1 MKFLIISDIHSNLE
15 ALVSVFSD
23 LHNNNEKIDRIL
35 IPGDI
40 VGYGPNPNECCSI
53 VRFLKNG
60 KTYLKNEIQAIV
72 QELDLD
78 EADKNNIIDFIFSM
92 SKKANVVAGN
102 HDREVIGQPSL
113 CSIMSA
119 SAGNAARWTTKVLKK
134 DNSRFL
140 DSLLYKSKIRKFGI
154 ELVHSTPVYPQGYRY
169 VKNAAT
175 LNYDILH
182 SSITVSGHTHKPSA
196 YLYTKQK
203 RNISASVFIP
213 TDQFDNRLMLV
224 ERESMERQE
233 TFDVLLRPGQRYYI
247 NAGSVGQPRD
257 GTPKASY
264 MIYDTVA
271 KKASLKKSAYNTEV
285 VKKKVLKATLPF
297 DLAERIVKGI

>member
-60 KTYLKNEIQAIV
+60 KTYLKNEIQTFV

-78 EADKNNIIDFIFSM
+78 EADKKNIIDFIFSM

-182 SSITVSGHTHKPSA
+182 SSITISGHTHKPSA

-233 TFDVLLRPGQRYYI
+233 TFDVLLRPDQRYYI

-271 KKASLKKSAYNTEV
+271 KKASLKKSAYNTEI

>member
-60 KTYLKNEIQAIV
+60 KTYLKNEIQTFV

-78 EADKNNIIDFIFSM
+78 EADKKNIIDFIFSM

-140 DSLLYKSKIRKFGI
+140 DSLLYKGKIRKFGI

-182 SSITVSGHTHKPSA
+182 SSITISGHTHKPSA

-233 TFDVLLRPGQRYYI
+233 TFDVLLRPDQRYYI

>member
-1 MKFLIISDIHSNLE
+1 MKLLIMSDIHSNLE

-40 VGYGPNPNECCSI
+40 VGYGPNPNECCAI
-53 VRFLKNG
+53 VRYLKSG
-60 KTYLKNEIQAIV
+60 KSFLKNEIQTFI
-72 QELDLD
+72 QEIDID
-78 EADKNNIIDFIFSM
+78 DTDKKNIIDYIFSM
-92 SKKANVVAGN
+92 SKKAYVIAGN

-113 CSIMSA
+113 CSIMAA
-119 SAGNAARWTTKVLKK
+119 SAGNAAKWTTKVLQKANVKFLESLWYKK
-134 DNSRFL
+134 
-140 DSLLYKSKIRKFGI
+140 KISKLGI

-182 SSITVSGHTHKPSA
+182 SSITISGHTHKPSA
-196 YLYTKQK
+196 YLYTKEK
-203 RNISASVFIP
+203 RDISASVYIP
-213 TDQFDNRLMLV
+213 TDQFDNRLMLI
-224 ERESMERQE
+224 ERQSMERQE
-233 TFDVLLRPGQRYYI
+233 TFDVSLKPGQRYYI

-271 KKASLKKSAYNTEV
+271 KQASLKKAAYNTEV

-297 DLAERIVKGI
+297 DLAERIMKGV

>member
-1 MKFLIISDIHSNLE
+1 MKFLIVSDIHSNLE

-23 LHNNNEKIDRIL
+23 LHNNNEKVDRIL

-60 KTYLKNEIQAIV
+60 KAYLKNEIQAFI

-78 EADKNNIIDFIFSM
+78 EADKKNIIDYIFSM

-113 CSIMSA
+113 CSIMAA
-119 SAGNAARWTTKVLKK
+119 SAGNAARWTTKVLQKS
-134 DNSRFL
+134 NARFL
-140 DSLLYKSKIRKFGI
+140 ESLWYKKKIRGFGI
-154 ELVHSTPVYPQGYRY
+154 ELVHSTPVFPQGYRY

-182 SSITVSGHTHKPSA
+182 SSITISGHTHRPSA

-233 TFDVLLRPGQRYYI
+233 TFDVSLKPGQRYYI
-247 NAGSVGQPRD
+247 NPGSVGQPRD

-264 MIYDTVA
+264 MIYDTTA
-271 KKASLKKSAYNTEV
+271 KKASLKKSAYNTEI

-297 DLAERIVKGI
+297 DLAERIVKGV

>member
-23 LHNNNEKIDRIL
+23 LHSNNEKIDRIL

-40 VGYGPNPNECCSI
+40 VGYGPNPNECCTI
-53 VRFLKNG
+53 VRFLNNG
-60 KTYLKNEIQAIV
+60 KSFLKREIQELI
-72 QELDLD
+72 QEVDLD
-78 EADKNNIIDFIFSM
+78 DADKKNIIDYIFSM
-92 SKKANVVAGN
+92 GNKANVVAGN
-102 HDREVIGQPSL
+102 HDKEVIGQPSL
-113 CSIMSA
+113 CSVMAA
-119 SAGNAARWTTKVLKK
+119 SAGNAAKWTTKVLQKP
-134 DNSRFL
+134 NARFL
-140 DSLLYKSKIRKFGI
+140 DSLCYKKRIRKFGI

-182 SSITVSGHTHKPSA
+182 SSITISGHTHKPSA

-203 RNISASVFIP
+203 RDISASVFIP

-233 TFDVLLRPGQRYYI
+233 TFDISLASGQRYYI
-247 NAGSVGQPRD
+247 NSGSVGQPRD

-271 KKASLKKSAYNTEV
+271 KQASLRKAAYNTEI

-297 DLAERIVKGI
+297 DLAERIVKGV

>member
-60 KTYLKNEIQAIV
+60 KTYLKNEIQAFV

-78 EADKNNIIDFIFSM
+78 EADKKNIIDFIFSM

-182 SSITVSGHTHKPSA
+182 SSITISGHTHKPSA

-233 TFDVLLRPGQRYYI
+233 TFDVLLRPDQRYYI

-271 KKASLKKSAYNTEV
+271 KKASLKKSAYNTEI

>member
-60 KTYLKNEIQAIV
+60 KTYLKNEIQSFV

-78 EADKNNIIDFIFSM
+78 EPDKKNIIDFIFSM

-182 SSITVSGHTHKPSA
+182 SSITISGHTHKPSA

-233 TFDVLLRPGQRYYI
+233 TFDVLLRPDQRYYI

-271 KKASLKKSAYNTEV
+271 KKASLKKSAYNTEI

>member
-1 MKFLIISDIHSNLE
+1 MRFLIISDIHSNLE

-23 LHNNNEKIDRIL
+23 LQNNNEKIDRIL

-40 VGYGPNPNECCSI
+40 VGYGPNPNECCTI

-60 KTYLKNEIQAIV
+60 KLFLKKEIQAII
-72 QELDLD
+72 QEIDIND
-78 EADKNNIIDFIFSM
+78 SEKKNITDFIFSM
-92 SKKANVVAGN
+92 SKTASVVAGN

-113 CSIMSA
+113 CSIMAA
-119 SAGNAARWTTKVLKK
+119 SAGNAARWTTKVLQKT
-134 DNSRFL
+134 NTRFL
-140 DSLLYKSKIRKFGI
+140 ESLWFRKKLRKFGI
-154 ELVHSTPVYPQGYRY
+154 ELVHSTPVYPQGYLY

-175 LNYDILH
+175 LNYDSLF
-182 SSITVSGHTHKPSA
+182 SSITISGHTHKPSG
-196 YLYTKQK
+196 YLYTKEK

-224 ERESMERQE
+224 ERESMERLE
-233 TFDVLLRPGQRYYI
+233 TFDVSLNPGQRYYI
-247 NAGSVGQPRD
+247 NPGSVGQPRD

-264 MIYDTVA
+264 MIYDTLS
-271 KKASLKKSAYNTEV
+271 KQASLKKSAYNTEI

>member
-15 ALVSVFSD
+15 ALAAVFSD
-23 LHNNNEKIDRIL
+23 LHSNNEMIDRIL

-40 VGYGPNPNECCSI
+40 VGYGPNPNECCTI
-53 VRFLKNG
+53 IRFLKNG
-60 KTYLKNEIQAIV
+60 KPFLRKEIQRII
-72 QELDLD
+72 QEIDLD
-78 EADKNNIIDFIFSM
+78 DTDKKNITDYILSM
-92 SKKANVVAGN
+92 GKKAYVITGN
-102 HDREVIGQPSL
+102 HDREVIGHPSL
-113 CSIMSA
+113 CSIMAA
-119 SAGNAARWTTKVLKK
+119 SAGNAARWTTKTLLKANAK
-134 DNSRFL
+134 FL
-140 DSLLYKSKIRKFGI
+140 ESLRYKKKIRKFGI

-175 LNYDILH
+175 LSYDILH
-182 SSITVSGHTHKPSA
+182 SNITISGHTHKPSA

-224 ERESMERQE
+224 ERESMERME
-233 TFDVLLRPGQRYYI
+233 TFDVSFKPGQRYYI
-247 NAGSVGQPRD
+247 NPGSVGQPRD

-264 MIYDTVA
+264 MIFDTTEQKV
-271 KKASLKKSAYNTEV
+271 SLKKAAYNTEI

-297 DLAERIVKGI
+297 DLAERIVKGV